1 MAPMDGITDPPYRT
15 LIRELGSAMTT
26 SEFINTLDLQYRQQ
40 AMLGKLSFQPAE
52 RPYAVQLLDNE
63 PQRLA
68 DAAKLIYEKLQPD
81 IFDVNFGCPDSRVV
95 SRGAGSALMN
105 TPELVREIIYRL
117 KQAVPTPVTAKI
129 RLGWGNA
136 SLNYL
141 EIAHIV
147 QEEGAAAIAIHG
159 RTRKQGYT
167 GTARWEP
174 IAEVKAALHIPVIGN
189 GDVVTLADISRLK
202 AETSCDAVMIG
213 RAAITNPWIFS
224 RRERHEIAPSEVHS
238 FMLKQLDGIVA
249 HNGPISGLRRFRKFA
264 KAYLAPY
271 PVDKDIL
278 HTLLTIKEPDDF
290 VTLLAKIFQEI

>member
-40 AMLGKLSFQPAE
+40 AMLGKLAFQPAE

-68 DAAKLIYEKLQPD
+68 DAAKLVYEKLQPD

-105 TPELVREIIYRL
+105 TPELVREIINRL

-189 GDVVTLADISRLK
+189 GDVVTLTDISRMK
-202 AETSCDAVMIG
+202 AETGCDAVMIG
-213 RAAITNPWIFS
+213 RAAITNPWIFG
-224 RRERHEIAPSEVHS
+224 RRERHEITPSEVHS

-249 HNGPISGLRRFRKFA
+249 HNGPISGLRRFRKFS

-271 PVDKDIL
+271 PVDKDTL